1 MTTKDEIIE
10 SRTSAA
16 AVDLADTHDEEALYA
31 LIGMREQ
38 RIQQV
43 PAESA
48 DPRLSPTYDESV
60 MGPLD
65 DVKAIG
71 RRISARWSRSL
82 FEVVCGGSD
91 SGDEDARKTLL
102 DALNVSEAATIG
114 VVTTL
119 LLTLPYATPAI
130 AAPVAV
136 IIARK
141 FLTPAMEEVCI
152 FWEEQLEA

>member
-1 MTTKDEIIE
+1 MTTKYEIIE

-71 RRISARWSRSL
+71 RRISARW
-82 FEVVCGGSD
+82 
-91 SGDEDARKTLL
+91 
-102 DALNVSEAATIG
+102 
-114 VVTTL
+114 
-119 LLTLPYATPAI
+119 
-130 AAPVAV
+130 
-136 IIARK
+136 
-141 FLTPAMEEVCI
+141 
-152 FWEEQLEA
+152 